1 MLNGETYTKPS
12 FNIRCTTNFNI
23 QCNLIEL
30 CPPAAVGNTIEKGST
45 VECVLEYMN
54 LPVTKEA
61 YYGPSEIMQSI
72 PEEYFN
78 TYRAAYYYVLG
89 GKYTAEA
96 SIGEI
101 TKAVPITVKTVDG
114 DVAAQI
120 TVKGGI
126 SYVPLTFTNVPSY
139 SGYRLEKKE
148 GEQWVMVDQSYNG
161 NDYWQAWYDADTA
174 TYELTFNV
182 EHSGNPED
190 VYEYRLVKK
199 QG

>member
-1 MLNGETYTKPS
+1 M
-12 FNIRCTTNFNI
+12 
-23 QCNLIEL
+23 
-30 CPPAAVGNTIEKGST
+30 
-45 VECVLEYMN
+45 
-54 LPVTKEA
+54 
-61 YYGPSEIMQSI
+61 
-72 PEEYFN
+72 
-78 TYRAAYYYVLG
+78 
-89 GKYTAEA
+89 
-96 SIGEI
+96 
-101 TKAVPITVKTVDG
+101 
-114 DVAAQI
+114 
-120 TVKGGI
+120 
-126 SYVPLTFTNVPSY
+126 PLTFTNVPSY